1 MALTIN
7 KDTIVEENTIGK
19 SKNEMNSICLR
30 IIPILLYCQANK
42 GDLSMYETWK
52 NSEDAGK
59 KLFFAYYSGLFSRV
73 LFMIEGANLSSEE
86 LVRNCEMLLDKYN
99 WYGIQ
104 CKDIEIFHSDGPY
117 GCEVPEAL
125 GFLDGVDNVAWNDS
139 GFGNG
144 RDAVCLKMER
154 GSWTFADVRG
164 AAAN

>member
-59 KLFFAYYSGLFSRV
+59 KLFFDTASGRDWPK
-73 LFMIEGANLSSEE
+73 IEE
-86 LVRNCEMLLDKYN
+86 LRAYALVLHCGACMTPPAELSARIADCRTAGVPVVNYGVALALLQGVELD
-99 WYGIQ
+99 
-104 CKDIEIFHSDGPY
+104 S
-117 GCEVPEAL
+117 
-125 GFLDGVDNVAWNDS
+125 LDG
-139 GFGNG
+139 
-144 RDAVCLKMER
+144 LQ
-154 GSWTFADVRG
+154 
-164 AAAN
+164 